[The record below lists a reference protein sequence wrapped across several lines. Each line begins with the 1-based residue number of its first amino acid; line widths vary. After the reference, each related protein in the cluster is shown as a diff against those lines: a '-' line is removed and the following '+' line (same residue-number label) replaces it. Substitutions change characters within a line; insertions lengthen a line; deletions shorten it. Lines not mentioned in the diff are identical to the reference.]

1 MNPLTLLL
9 RLPLLPITG
18 LIRLA
23 EVIDDE
29 AQQELRSPLAL
40 RRALE
45 DIDEAQRSG
54 QASEDE
60 VAEAEREAVGR
71 LTGEQRRTR

>member
-9 RLPLLPITG
+9 RLPLLPITS

-23 EVIDDE
+23 EIIDEE
-29 AQQELRSPLAL
+29 AQQELYSPLAL

-71 LTGEQRRTR
+71 LTGERRRTR

>member
-71 LTGEQRRTR
+71 LAGEQRRTR